1 MSFEKNFCPSPW
13 FHMRINNSG
22 NYEYCRWAVKG
33 DRQAEPSIRD
43 MTPITWF
50 QKNLSSLRQGL
61 LDGTAQP
68 GCAECQQM
76 ELHGK
81 VSGRQ
86 RQLLKVGVRVETF
99 QPAMKSSPWLPIFAA
114 SQQDGTTDQIPQ
126 DWQIDLGNYCNSACL
141 FCMPEYSS
149 RLAAE
154 HKRLEIIETLPPR
167 AWCDDPEL
175 LDKFI
180 QVLKDSPSLAYL
192 HFIGGETL
200 ITPAFEKILTALIDN
215 NLHHRVSIGFTVNLT
230 VWRQEIVDLLVQFK
244 QINLGMSIECLHPV
258 NDYARY
264 GGKLDKT
271 QQIMEQW
278 ISVARAHEWVISLRT
293 TPTILTVL
301 HLDTIYHY
309 ARKNNIAVES
319 CNFLASPAFM
329 RPTVLPARYRDS
341 VIQRLEKF
349 VAHETVE
356 QDQVIN
362 TRNPHKILSQLI
374 QDAKSYIDYLKTAA
388 DESHR
393 LPELVA
399 YLKRMESS
407 RKNSVLDYLPE
418 YEELF
423 RTAGY

>member
-1 MSFEKNFCPSPW
+1 
-13 FHMRINNSG
+13 
-22 NYEYCRWAVKG
+22 
-33 DRQAEPSIRD
+33 
-43 MTPITWF
+43 
-50 QKNLSSLRQGL
+50 
-61 LDGTAQP
+61 
-68 GCAECQQM
+68 
-76 ELHGK
+76 
-81 VSGRQ
+81 
-86 RQLLKVGVRVETF
+86 
-99 QPAMKSSPWLPIFAA
+99 
-114 SQQDGTTDQIPQ
+114 
-126 DWQIDLGNYCNSACL
+126 
-141 FCMPEYSS
+141 
-149 RLAAE
+149 
-154 HKRLEIIETLPPR
+154 
-167 AWCDDPEL
+167 
-175 LDKFI
+175 
-180 QVLKDSPSLAYL
+180 LAYL

-200 ITPAFEKILTALIDN
+200 ITPAFIKILTALIDN

-230 VWRQEIVDLLVQFK
+230 VWRQDIVDLLVQFK

-264 GGKLDKT
+264 GGNLNKT

-278 ISVARAHEWVISLRT
+278 ILVAREHEWIISLRT

-301 HLDTIYHY
+301 HLDTIYYY

-319 CNFLASPAFM
+319 CNFLASPSFM
-329 RPTVLPARYRDS
+329 RPTVLPTEYRNT
-341 VIQRLEKF
+341 VIQQLEKF
-349 VAHETVE
+349 VDNETAE
-356 QDQVIN
+356 QDQVVN

-388 DESHR
+388 DESHH